1 MKRKIIQ
8 IAACAGDE
16 NTIPSVY
23 ALAEDGS
30 FWEGYRE
37 RIELTPASYTQND
50 AGRQVILKHATYEHR
65 FIWHPLPALPVDAGN
80 LTKVIGP

>member
-8 IAACAGDE
+8 ISASAGDD
-16 NTIPSVY
+16 NTTPSVY
-23 ALAEDGS
+23 ALADDGS

-37 RIELTPASYTQND
+37 RIEVTPVVYNQND
-50 AGRQVILKHATYEHR
+50 AGRQTITKHASYEHR